1 MAYGQSPQWRD
12 PMLLALEGTWKGTVE
27 SAGTSRPCEITY
39 AFALQGAFLEGTQ
52 TVFKDASKRV
62 VVAEE
67 RIYLKSGTEESIS
80 VNTFSSSGVSR
91 WGSWTGSAK
100 SWTGEMQGSDGSRVA
115 LTIEFTDATH
125 HVRTATIF
133 NSDGEMVEAVTVRI
147 EKTVKVEG
155 GRGKVAGER

>member
-125 HVRTATIF
+125 LVRTATVI
-133 NSDGEMVEAVTVRI
+133 NEAGEVAEAVTVRI
-147 EKTVKVEG
+147 GKTMKVEG

>member
-12 PMLLALEGTWKGTVE
+12 PMLLVLEGTWKGTVE
-27 SAGTSRPCEITY
+27 SAGMSRPCEVTY

-52 TVFKDASKRV
+52 TVYKDASRRV
-62 VVAEE
+62 AISEE
-67 RIYLKSGTEESIS
+67 RVYLKTGTEGSIS

-100 SWTGEMQGSDGSRVA
+100 SWTGELQGSDGSRVA

-125 HVRTATIF
+125 LVRTATVI
-133 NSDGEMVEAVTVRI
+133 NEAGEVAEAVTVRI
-147 EKTVKVEG
+147 GKTMKVEG

>member
-125 HVRTATIF
+125 LVRTATIF